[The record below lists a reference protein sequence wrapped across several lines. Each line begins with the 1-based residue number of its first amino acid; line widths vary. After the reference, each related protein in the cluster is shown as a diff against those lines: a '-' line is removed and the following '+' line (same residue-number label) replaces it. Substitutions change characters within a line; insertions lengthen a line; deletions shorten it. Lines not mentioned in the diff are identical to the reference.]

1 MRLAL
6 LCDDPAVV
14 PWLDAMAGGSAHE
27 VVVAATVSPRGSEL
41 LRGRAGI
48 RLTSQWE
55 ELLIARDIDAVL
67 VGGSEPSLLEA
78 VRQLATA
85 GQSILFLPQAAQGS
99 TFLYEL
105 GLIRDDNRVRLF
117 PALVHRR
124 DPALVRLRS
133 VLRDGSLGTVQLIQ
147 FEREV
152 SGCEEMSRD
161 REGAVVSHCHA
172 PLPHGRGSNTSQPLS
187 GSSPT
192 GALPQAVVNA
202 ALLPD
207 IDLLRWLSGDYD
219 QVTALRTGAANEA
232 VLMQTVTLAGRG
244 LPEATWH
251 VQSTDGIEVSR
262 LTVHAERGRTVV
274 ERDPVSN
281 EWVLT
286 EPGGAQVVG
295 NRVAS
300 ARELLDEFAASLTG
314 SAASAEWP
322 ELVKDFETL
331 DATQRSVTR
340 RRTIE
345 LHFEPMSERA
355 TFKTQMTA
363 MGCGVLVGTFLLLL
377 AYLALA
383 SLVPQSPKFG
393 DPPDGWELMRSGLFL
408 ARAVVFAPVAIF
420 LVLQLLYPLTRPTSG
435 ATNAAATHD
444 SP

>member
-1 MRLAL
+1 MLFMRLAL

-14 PWLDAMAGGSAHE
+14 PWLDAMAGHSTHE
-27 VVVAATVSPRGSEL
+27 VVVAATVSPRGSDL

-55 ELLIARDIDAVL
+55 DLLIARDIDAVL

-78 VRQLATA
+78 IKQLATA

-105 GLIRDDNRVRLF
+105 SLIRDDNRVRLF
-117 PALVHRR
+117 PALLHRR
-124 DPALVRLRS
+124 DQALVRLRD
-133 VLRDGSLGTVQLIQ
+133 VLQDRSLGKVQLIQ

-152 SGCEEMSRD
+152 NG
-161 REGAVVSHCHA
+161 
-172 PLPHGRGSNTSQPLS
+172 LS
-187 GSSPT
+187 TT
-192 GALPQAVVNA
+192 GALPQTDVNA

-207 IDLLRWLSGDYD
+207 LDLLRWLSGDYD

-251 VQSTDGIEVSR
+251 IQSTSGVEVSR

-274 ERDPVSN
+274 DRDPASN

-286 EPGGAQVVG
+286 ESSGAKVIG
-295 NRVAS
+295 NRVAA
-300 ARELLDEFAASLTG
+300 ARELLDEFEASLTG
-314 SAASAEWP
+314 NASLIEWP
-322 ELVKDFETL
+322 ELVKVFETL

-355 TFKTQMTA
+355 IFKTQMTA
-363 MGCGVLVGTFLLLL
+363 IGCGVLVGTFLLTLV
-377 AYLALA
+377 YLAVA
-383 SLVPQSPKFG
+383 STIPLPQPVLLV
-393 DPPDGWELMRSGLFL
+393 LRTL
-408 ARAVVFAPVAIF
+408 VFAPLAVF
-420 LVLQLLYPLTRPTSG
+420 LLLQVLFPLARPS
-435 ATNAAATHD
+435 
-444 SP
+444 S

>member
-14 PWLDAMAGGSAHE
+14 PWLDAMAGHSTHE
-27 VVVAATVSPRGSEL
+27 VVVAATVSPRGSDL

-55 ELLIARDIDAVL
+55 DLLIARDIDAVL

-78 VRQLATA
+78 IKQLATT

-105 GLIRDDNRVRLF
+105 SLIRDDNRVRLF
-117 PALVHRR
+117 PALLHRR
-124 DPALVRLRS
+124 DQALVRLRD
-133 VLRDGSLGTVQLIQ
+133 VLQDRSLGKVQLIQ

-152 SGCEEMSRD
+152 SG
-161 REGAVVSHCHA
+161 
-172 PLPHGRGSNTSQPLS
+172 LS
-187 GSSPT
+187 TT
-192 GALPQAVVNA
+192 GALPQTDVNA

-207 IDLLRWLSGDYD
+207 LDLLRWLSGDYD

-251 VQSTDGIEVSR
+251 IQSTSGVEVSR

-274 ERDPVSN
+274 DRDPASN

-286 EPGGAQVVG
+286 ESSGAKVIG
-295 NRVAS
+295 NRVAA
-300 ARELLDEFAASLTG
+300 ARELLDEFEASLTG
-314 SAASAEWP
+314 NASLIEWP
-322 ELVKDFETL
+322 ELVKVFETL

-355 TFKTQMTA
+355 IFKTQMTA
-363 MGCGVLVGTFLLLL
+363 IGCGVLVGTFLLTLV
-377 AYLALA
+377 YLAVA
-383 SLVPQSPKFG
+383 STIPLPQPVLLV
-393 DPPDGWELMRSGLFL
+393 LRTL
-408 ARAVVFAPVAIF
+408 VFAPLAVF
-420 LVLQLLYPLTRPTSG
+420 LLLQVLFPLARPS
-435 ATNAAATHD
+435 
-444 SP
+444 S

>member
-14 PWLDAMAGGSAHE
+14 PWLDAMAGDSAHE

-55 ELLIARDIDAVL
+55 DLLIARDIDAVL

-85 GQSILFLPQAAQGS
+85 GQPILFLPQAAQGS

-105 GLIRDDNRVRLF
+105 GLIRDDNRVKLL

-124 DPALVRLRS
+124 DQALVRLRD
-133 VLRDGSLGTVQLIQ
+133 VLRAGSLGKVQLIQ

-152 SGCEEMSRD
+152 SG
-161 REGAVVSHCHA
+161 
-172 PLPHGRGSNTSQPLS
+172 P
-187 GSSPT
+187 SPT
-192 GALPQAVVNA
+192 GALPQTVVNA

-251 VQSTDGIEVSR
+251 VQSTGGAEVSR
-262 LTVHAERGRTVV
+262 LTVHAERGRAVA
-274 ERDPVSN
+274 ERDSVSN

-286 EPGGAQVVG
+286 EPGGMQVVG

-314 SAASAEWP
+314 NNSLAEWP
-322 ELVKDFETL
+322 ELVKVFETL

-363 MGCGVLVGTFLLLL
+363 MGCGVLMATLLL
-377 AYLALA
+377 ALVYLAIA
-383 SLVPQSPKFG
+383 SLVPQSPQPG
-393 DPPDGWELMRSGLFL
+393 DLPDGWERVRVVLYV
-408 ARAVVFAPVAIF
+408 ARAFVFAPVAIF
-420 LVLQLLYPLTRPTSG
+420 LVLQLLYPLTRPTSD
-435 ATNAAATHD
+435 ATKADGPRD
-444 SP
+444 SR